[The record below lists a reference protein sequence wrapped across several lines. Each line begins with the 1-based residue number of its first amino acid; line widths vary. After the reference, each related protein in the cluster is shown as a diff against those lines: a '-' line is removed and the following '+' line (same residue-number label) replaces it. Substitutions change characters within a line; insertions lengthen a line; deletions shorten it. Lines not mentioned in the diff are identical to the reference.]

1 MKKPPNLG
9 DLEMDV
15 LRYVTDHAPVTVRD
29 VAKGWGEPNGK
40 ARTTILTVMERLR
53 EKKFLT
59 RQRGADDSTYQYS
72 PAVAKPD
79 LMRNLVQ
86 EFVEKTLGGSVTPF
100 VAYLAE
106 SPNLSEQEMNE
117 LKRLVD
123 AMEQPTGEREEPK
136 E

>member
-15 LRYVTDHAPVTVRD
+15 LRYVTDNAPITVREVVRD
-29 VAKGWGEPNGK
+29 WGEPNGK

-53 EKKFLT
+53 EKNFLT
-59 RQRGADDSTYQYS
+59 RDKGPDDTTFQYS

-106 SPNLSEQEMNE
+106 SPNLSDEELND

-123 AMEQPTGEREEPK
+123 AMEKPAE
-136 E
+136 

>member
-9 DLEMDV
+9 DLEMEV
-15 LRYVTDHAPVTVRD
+15 LRYVTDHAPITVRE
-29 VAKGWGEPNGK
+29 VARDWGEPNGK

-53 EKKFLT
+53 EKGFLNRDKDGDET
-59 RQRGADDSTYQYS
+59 TFQYS
-72 PAVAKPD
+72 PAVAKQD

-106 SPNLSEQEMNE
+106 TPNLSEKERDD
-117 LKRLVD
+117 LKRLVESMENKAD
-123 AMEQPTGEREEPK
+123 AERS
-136 E
+136 

>member
-9 DLEMDV
+9 DLEMEV

-29 VAKGWGEPNGK
+29 VARDWGEPNGK

-53 EKKFLT
+53 EKNFLT
-59 RQRGADDSTYQYS
+59 REKGTDETTFQYR
-72 PAVAKPD
+72 PAVAKND

-86 EFVEKTLGGSVTPF
+86 EFVQKTLGGSVTPF

-106 SPNLSEQEMNE
+106 SPNLSEQELNE

-123 AMEQPTGEREEPK
+123 GMETKTED
-136 E
+136 